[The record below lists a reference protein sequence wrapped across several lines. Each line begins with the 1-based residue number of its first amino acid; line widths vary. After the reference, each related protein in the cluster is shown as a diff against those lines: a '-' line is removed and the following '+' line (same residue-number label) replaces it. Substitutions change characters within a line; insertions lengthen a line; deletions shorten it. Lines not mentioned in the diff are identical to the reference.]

1 MKTNNRNY
9 KIIPYDPQWP
19 ILFSK
24 ESERISHIIG
34 DNILE
39 IHHIGS
45 TSVPGMSGKATID
58 ILFVVDDISK
68 IDDYISYLKK
78 IGYASL
84 GSRNAKNSH
93 LFEKEVD
100 DQRLFIIHFYKNNH
114 PEIFQILAIRDYLR
128 AHPNKADQYSEFKLS
143 LFQKFPNDYVQYR
156 KLKDEY
162 MENLK
167 NEAIIWSKKHKSA

>member
-1 MKTNNRNY
+1 MKTNNKNY
-9 KIIPYDPQWP
+9 RIIPYDPKWP

-24 ESERISHIIG
+24 ESEKISRIIG
-34 DNILE
+34 DNISE

-58 ILFVVDDISK
+58 ILFVVNDISK
-68 IDDYISYLKK
+68 IDSYIPDLNK
-78 IGYASL
+78 IGYTSF
-84 GSRNAKNSH
+84 GSRNAENSH

-100 DQRLFIIHFYKNNH
+100 GQRLFIIHFYQNNH
-114 PEIFQILAIRDYLR
+114 PEIFQMLAIRDYLR
-128 AHPNKADQYSEFKLS
+128 AHQNNADQYSEFKLS
-143 LFQKFPNDYVQYR
+143 LFQKFPNDYTQYR

-167 NEAIIWSKKHKSA
+167 NEAIIWSTRKRT